1 VPSIQQRQAETR
13 ETRNTVDDGVWY
25 SIDVHRMI
33 ALPRAIRDSV
43 GPVVIVVHCNGGIVT
58 EVFCRPCCR

>member
-1 VPSIQQRQAETR
+1 MQQRQAETR

-43 GPVVIVVHCNGGIVT
+43 DPLIIVVQFYGVMVMANHQ
-58 EVFCRPCCR
+58 